1 MRYFE
6 PEDILYLAIS
16 DDSENSS
23 IELSPNITA
32 EYNDKGEIIGIE
44 ILNASDFIR
53 DSIADLETFCQ
64 EKGIAEWYSKI
75 PGLLES
81 HFPNLE
87 GIEFSLQEDDE
98 SEDVFVEV
106 LFSVAGDPEKINDYY
121 DRFLDTW
128 VEEVPAEARA
138 YFQILLD
145 IVEQSQEHKYYV
157 LNENQVPIAVQI
169 PVREFERLE
178 EAIEDHGLAQLINE
192 VQDEE
197 RLTGEDA
204 YNYYKELKS

>member
-1 MRYFE
+1 MSEMKMKYFE
-6 PEDILYLAIS
+6 QEDILYLAIS

-32 EYNDKGEIIGIE
+32 EYNAKGEIIGIE

-53 DSIADLETFCQ
+53 DSIADLEAFCW
-64 EKGIAEWYSKI
+64 ERGIAEWYSKI

-106 LFSVAGDPEKINDYY
+106 LFSASGNPKEINEYY

-145 IVEQSQEHKYYV
+145 IVE
-157 LNENQVPIAVQI
+157 
-169 PVREFERLE
+169 
-178 EAIEDHGLAQLINE
+178 
-192 VQDEE
+192 
-197 RLTGEDA
+197 
-204 YNYYKELKS
+204 